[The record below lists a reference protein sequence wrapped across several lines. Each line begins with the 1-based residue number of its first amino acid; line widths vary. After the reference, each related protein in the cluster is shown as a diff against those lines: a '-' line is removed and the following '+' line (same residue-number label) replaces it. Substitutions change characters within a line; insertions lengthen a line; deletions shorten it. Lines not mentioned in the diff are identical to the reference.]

1 MWSLLDSMMEDL
13 VEIKTDVKIVDP
25 NIQALI
31 TTIQEEGDGREF
43 KYRPMRFD
51 NEETRRI
58 TLYGILR
65 GITNYNDDIIHKTV
79 ETVFSLIKLGI
90 NQRGKLR
97 FALYALCLN
106 KHLDPV
112 LSNTELLKL
121 FKIKSVY
128 LSTVQKNIEK
138 VITIEFDYI
147 GKYLNLF
154 GIEQKN
160 KILIEN
166 NLLKI
171 KTTANSKNTT
181 RIVAMVYFMFLTERK
196 LVDVCKT
203 AKIGKSSV
211 MTYLKV
217 IQEQI
222 VL

>member
-1 MWSLLDSMMEDL
+1 MWSLLESMMEDL
-13 VEIKTDVKIVDP
+13 VEIKPVVKIVDP
-25 NIQALI
+25 DIHALI
-31 TTIQEEGDGREF
+31 TTVLEEGDGREF
-43 KYRPMRFD
+43 KYRPIRFD

-65 GITNYNDDIIHKTV
+65 GITNYNDDIINKTV

-154 GIEQKN
+154 NIDQKN

>member
-65 GITNYNDDIIHKTV
+65 GITNYNDDIIRKTV

-154 GIEQKN
+154 NIEQKN

-196 LVDVCKT
+196 LVDVCRL

>member
-1 MWSLLDSMMEDL
+1 MWSLLNEMMEDL
-13 VEIKTDVKIVDP
+13 VEIKTEVKTIDP
-25 NIQALI
+25 NFDALMSSEI
-31 TTIQEEGDGREF
+31 EEGDGREF

-65 GITNYNDDIIHKTV
+65 GITNYNDDIINKTV
-79 ETVFSLIKLGI
+79 STVFDLIKLGI

-112 LSNTELLKL
+112 LTNTELLKL

-147 GKYLNLF
+147 SKYLNLF
-154 GIEQKN
+154 GNDQKN
-160 KILIEN
+160 KILITEN
-166 NLLKI
+166 LSKI

-181 RIVAMVYFMFLTERK
+181 KIVAMIYHLFLTEKK
-196 LVDVCKT
+196 LIDVCKI

-217 IQEQI
+217 IQIQI
-222 VL
+222 IL

>member
-13 VEIKTDVKIVDP
+13 VEIKPVVKIVDP
-25 NIQALI
+25 NIHALI

-65 GITNYNDDIIHKTV
+65 GVTNYNDDIINKTV

-181 RIVAMVYFMFLTERK
+181 RIVAMVYFMFLSERK
-196 LVDVCKT
+196 LVDVCRL

>member
-65 GITNYNDDIIHKTV
+65 GITNYNDDIIRKTV

-196 LVDVCKT
+196 LVDVCRL

>member
-1 MWSLLDSMMEDL
+1 MWSLLDNFL
-13 VEIKTDVKIVDP
+13 VEINEIKTEVKIVDP
-25 NIQALI
+25 NIHALI
-31 TTIQEEGDGREF
+31 TTVEEEGDGREF
-43 KYRPMRFD
+43 QYRPMRFD

-128 LSTVQKNIEK
+128 LSTVQKNI
-138 VITIEFDYI
+138 
-147 GKYLNLF
+147 
-154 GIEQKN
+154 
-160 KILIEN
+160 
-166 NLLKI
+166 LKR
-171 KTTANSKNTT
+171 S
-181 RIVAMVYFMFLTERK
+181 
-196 LVDVCKT
+196 
-203 AKIGKSSV
+203 
-211 MTYLKV
+211 
-217 IQEQI
+217 
-222 VL
+222 